1 MMYKMSYKVIVFAAL
16 FFAACSSKPKEEKAP
31 VAEEH
36 DPNAVEFTHEQYKT
50 VGVEL
55 GSVTPTNLSN
65 YIKASGTI
73 DVPPNDLISVA
84 SPYGGTIRSTTV
96 IEGKFVRKGDMLA
109 TIENPE
115 FVQMQQEFLES
126 SSQLSFLRQDLTRQE
141 ELVRENIAARKSLQ
155 RASSEYNSMV
165 ARVKG
170 LEARLRIANINPSSV
185 RSGNFTSR
193 ISIVAPTS
201 GYITHV
207 YSNVGKFIGANE
219 LLADMAN
226 TNNILVRVK
235 VFEKDLPQ
243 IKMGQTIRF
252 RATGDSIE
260 RNAQV
265 FLIGKDID
273 ADRTVEVHG
282 KITTPVATLL
292 PGMFINAIMEI
303 GTASTPALPQAAVV
317 QSGGKNYIFV
327 LDEQKMEGGTND
339 NIGKN
344 EAAGEKEEKH
354 IVFRRVEVGVTVT
367 ENGFTA
373 VILPDNF
380 DMKSK
385 VVIKGAYD
393 LLSKMNNSEEEEG

>member
-1 MMYKMSYKVIVFAAL
+1 MYKSVYKIAFLASL
-16 FFAACSSKPKEEKAP
+16 FLTACGSSSKEEAAAP
-31 VAEEH
+31 VEEEH
-36 DPNAVEFTHEQYKT
+36 DPTLVEFTKEQYET
-50 VGVEL
+50 VGVQL
-55 GSVTPTNLSN
+55 GTVTAVNLSN

-73 DVPPNDLISVA
+73 DVPANDLISIA
-84 SPYGGTIRSTTV
+84 SPYGGTIRSTSV
-96 IEGKFVRKGDMLA
+96 IEGKYVNKGAVLA

-115 FVQMQQEFLES
+115 FVQLQQDYLES
-126 SSQLSFLRQDLTRQE
+126 SSQLSFLRQDLSRQE

-155 RASSEYNSMV
+155 RASSDYNSMV

-185 RSGNFTSR
+185 RSGKFTSR
-193 ISIVAPTS
+193 INIVAPSS

-243 IKMGQTIRF
+243 VKIGQTIRF

-260 RNAQV
+260 RIANV

-273 ADRTVEVHG
+273 TDRTVEVHG
-282 KITTPVATLL
+282 KIVNPVATLL

-303 GTASTPALPQAAVV
+303 GSTSLPALPQAAVV
-317 QSGGKNYIFV
+317 QAGGKNYIFV
-327 LDEQKMEGGTND
+327 QQEEKAETDSSGKKNEGG
-339 NIGKN
+339 
-344 EAAGEKEEKH
+344 EKH
-354 IVFRRVEVGVTVT
+354 YSFRRVEVGVTVT
-367 ENGFTA
+367 ENGYTGI
-373 VILPDNF
+373 ILPDDF
-380 DMKSK
+380 DMKSR

-393 LLSKMNNSEEEEG
+393 LLSKMNNSEEEEGH

>member
-1 MMYKMSYKVIVFAAL
+1 MYQMTYKPVLKLALVASLFLTACASKTKDEAA
-16 FFAACSSKPKEEKAP
+16 AP
-31 VAEEH
+31 AEEEH
-36 DPNAVEFTHEQYKT
+36 DPTLVEFTQEQYET
-50 VGVEL
+50 VGVQL
-55 GSVTPTNLSN
+55 GTVTPVNLSN

-73 DVPPNDLISVA
+73 DVPANDLISIA

-96 IEGKFVRKGDMLA
+96 IEGKFVRKGQVLA

-115 FVQMQQEFLES
+115 FVQMQQEYLES
-126 SSQLSFLRQDLTRQE
+126 SSQLSFLRQDLARQE

-165 ARVKG
+165 ARVQG
-170 LEARLRIANINPSSV
+170 LQARLRIANINPANV
-185 RSGNFTSR
+185 RAGNFTSR
-193 ISIVAPTS
+193 ISIVAPSS

-243 IKMGQTIRF
+243 VKMGQTIRF

-273 ADRTVEVHG
+273 EDRTVEVHG
-282 KITTPVATLL
+282 KIVNPVATLL

-303 GTASTPALPQAAVV
+303 GSTSLPALPQAAVV

-327 LDEQKMEGGTND
+327 QEEGKPETDSTGKKVEGG
-339 NIGKN
+339 
-344 EAAGEKEEKH
+344 EKH
-354 IVFRRVEVGVTVT
+354 YSFRRVEVGVTVT
-367 ENGFTA
+367 ENGYTG
-373 VILPDNF
+373 VILPDGF
-380 DMKSK
+380 DMKSR
-385 VVIKGAYD
+385 VVTKGAYD
-393 LLSKMNNSEEEEG
+393 LLSKMNNSEDEEGH

>member
-1 MMYKMSYKVIVFAAL
+1 MYKMSYKIIVFAA
-16 FFAACSSKPKEEKAP
+16 FFLAACSSKTKEEKPP
-31 VAEEH
+31 VAKEH
-36 DPNAVEFTHEQYKT
+36 DPNLVEFTHEQYTT
-50 VGVEL
+50 VGVQL

-73 DVPPNDLISVA
+73 DVPPKDLISVA

-96 IEGKFVRKGDMLA
+96 IEGKFVRQGEVLA

-115 FVQMQQEFLES
+115 FVQLQQDFLES

-155 RASSEYNSMV
+155 KASSEYNSMV
-165 ARVKG
+165 ARVEG
-170 LEARLRIANINPSSV
+170 LRSRLRIANINPAKV
-185 RSGNFTSR
+185 RAGNFTSR
-193 ISIVAPTS
+193 ISIVAPS
-201 GYITHV
+201 NGYITHV
-207 YSNVGKFIGANE
+207 YSNVGKYIGANE

-226 TNNILVRVK
+226 TSNILVRVK
-235 VFEKDLPQ
+235 VFEKDLPHV
-243 IKMGQTIRF
+243 KMGQTIRF

-260 RNAQV
+260 RTAQV

-282 KITTPVATLL
+282 KITNPVATLL
-292 PGMFINAIMEI
+292 PGMFINAIMEV
-303 GTASTPALPQAAVV
+303 GAASVPALPQAAVV

-327 LDEQKMEGGTND
+327 QEEGKPETDSTGKIKEGG
-339 NIGKN
+339 
-344 EAAGEKEEKH
+344 EKH
-354 IVFRRVEVGVTVT
+354 YSFRRVEVGVTVT

-373 VILPDNF
+373 VTLPDDF

-393 LLSKMNNSEEEEG
+393 LLSKMNNAEEEEG